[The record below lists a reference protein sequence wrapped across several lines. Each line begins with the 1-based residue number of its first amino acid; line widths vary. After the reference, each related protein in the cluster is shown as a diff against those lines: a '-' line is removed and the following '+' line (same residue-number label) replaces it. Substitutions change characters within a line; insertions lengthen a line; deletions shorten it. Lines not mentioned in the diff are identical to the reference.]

1 MIKKYHYKR
10 KNTGFTLI
18 EMIVAVAI
26 VGIFA
31 SIAVPGFSGLLQSNR
46 VSAGTNLLISGFYLA
61 KNEALKRNNTITL
74 CASTNQTSC
83 TGGGDYS
90 LGWIIFLDC
99 DGDQQI
105 GGGAV
110 NCDGGAV
117 ADDSEVIIKVQ
128 DQVSGLYIDS
138 PSGGSAVSFNYVGHA
153 SFAPQRVMYRVGVS
167 SSDLRRNVFVR
178 KIGRIRTVDRS

>member
-1 MIKKYHYKR
+1 MKKYHNKT

-18 EMIVAVAI
+18 EMIVTVAI

-46 VSAGTNLLISGFYLA
+46 VTAGTNLLVSAFNLA
-61 KNEALKRNNTITL
+61 KSEALKRNNTITL

-99 DGDQQI
+99 DGDQQL

-128 DQVSGLYIDS
+128 NEAFGLYIDS
-138 PSGGSAVSFNYVGHA
+138 PRAGGAVSFNYAGRA
-153 SFAPQRVMYRVGVS
+153 TFAPQRVMFRVGVS

-178 KIGRIRTVDRS
+178 KVGRITTVDRS